1 MVEHHDGR
9 FFHDDSSNKPCR
21 KKINNVT
28 NVSVLLFYFH
38 LFIIHNEHIWD
49 IYMSRGSLLG
59 TPCRV

>member
-1 MVEHHDGR
+1 MTILVISLVE
-9 FFHDDSSNKPCR
+9 
-21 KKINNVT
+21 KKKNNVT

-38 LFIIHNEHIWD
+38 LFIIHNEHILD